1 MFYNPFNHRKLRYFN
16 TIFIV
21 DILLIRFFSYIFG
34 TKVIVYSPMSKP
46 TESELEILSLL
57 WEMKQASVRQVH
69 ERLAETKD
77 TGYTTTLKTMQNMHS
92 KKMVSRNETQRTH
105 IYSPSTNQK
114 DTQKSLLKN
123 LVSTAFG
130 GSAQKLVLQA
140 LGEEKPSKEEL
151 DEIRAFLD
159 QLENKK

>member
-1 MFYNPFNHRKLRYFN
+1 
-16 TIFIV
+16 
-21 DILLIRFFSYIFG
+21 
-34 TKVIVYSPMSKP
+34 MSKP

-57 WEMKQASVRQVH
+57 WEMEEASVRQIH

-77 TGYTTTLKTMQNMHS
+77 TGYTTTLKTMQNMYA
-92 KKMVSRNETQRTH
+92 KQMVSRNEEQRTH
-105 IYSPSTNQK
+105 IYSPSTNQR
-114 DTQKSLLKN
+114 DTQKSLLRN
-123 LVSTAFG
+123 LVTTAFG

-140 LGEEKPSKEEL
+140 LGEEQPSKEEL